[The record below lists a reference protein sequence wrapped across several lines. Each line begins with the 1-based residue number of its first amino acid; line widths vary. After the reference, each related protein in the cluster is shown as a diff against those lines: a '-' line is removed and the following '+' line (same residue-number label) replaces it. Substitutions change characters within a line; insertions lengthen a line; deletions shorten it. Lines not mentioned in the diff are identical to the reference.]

1 MSNNHYLFFF
11 VLDLTPILLQIR
23 KTETGYAIMFWFFL
37 KTILYLKQV
46 LHVKYNA

>member
-1 MSNNHYLFFF
+1 MSNNHHLIFF

-23 KTETGYAIMFWFFL
+23 KTETGHAIMFVFF

-46 LHVKYNA
+46 LRVKYNA